1 MQSTWFKTFIS
12 IRGWFM
18 VGGVL
23 RVETKYVGYK
33 FCVHRLVPLLVVEFG
48 MERLVAQTQEV

>member
-33 FCVHRLVPLLVVEFG
+33 FCVHQLVPLLVVEFG
-48 MERLVAQTQEV
+48 MERLVA

>member
-1 MQSTWFKTFIS
+1 
-12 IRGWFM
+12 M

-33 FCVHRLVPLLVVEFG
+33 FCVHRLVVPLLVVEFG